1 MATLQF
7 VRELKDTKLLLLGIV
22 EEGESARYTV
32 NLTAY
37 RDIGSPTSGDE
48 LEDSQL
54 SVIYYTDELIRAKK
68 KALNILTYADN
79 SKKNLSIKLY
89 RAGFSREIIDQ
100 VCSDMVERGYVN
112 ERRQLERL
120 VWGEANTKLRGPFLI
135 VPKLVSRGYSA
146 TEIRDVMD
154 NLVDSGEI
162 DFDLNAEKLIE
173 KKLPAARDDEEIK
186 KLLFKN
192 GFRR

>member
-1 MATLQF
+1 MASLQF

-120 VWGEANTKLRGPFLI
+120 VWSEANTKLRGPFLI

-192 GFRR
+192 GFKR

>member
-7 VRELKDTKLLLLGIV
+7 VREAKDSHLLLLGIV

-100 VCSDMVERGYVN
+100 VCSDMVECGYVN

-120 VWGEANTKLRGPFLI
+120 VWSEANTNLRGPFLI